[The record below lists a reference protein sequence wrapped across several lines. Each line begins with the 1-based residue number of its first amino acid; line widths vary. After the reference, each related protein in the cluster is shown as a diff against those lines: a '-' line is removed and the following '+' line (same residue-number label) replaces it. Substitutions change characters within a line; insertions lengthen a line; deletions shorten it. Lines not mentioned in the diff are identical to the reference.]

1 MEFDLTYP
9 LLQRP
14 RKRAA
19 NPFIDEMALV
29 DEDEEEEEE
38 EEEYGREG
46 RLTILQLQH
55 QVHTTDMQ
63 HNRWLY

>member
-1 MEFDLTYP
+1 
-9 LLQRP
+9 
-14 RKRAA
+14 
-19 NPFIDEMALV
+19 MALV

-46 RLTILQLQH
+46 RLTILQQQH

>member
-1 MEFDLTYP
+1 MV
-9 LLQRP
+9 
-14 RKRAA
+14 

-46 RLTILQLQH
+46 
-55 QVHTTDMQ
+55 
-63 HNRWLY
+63 